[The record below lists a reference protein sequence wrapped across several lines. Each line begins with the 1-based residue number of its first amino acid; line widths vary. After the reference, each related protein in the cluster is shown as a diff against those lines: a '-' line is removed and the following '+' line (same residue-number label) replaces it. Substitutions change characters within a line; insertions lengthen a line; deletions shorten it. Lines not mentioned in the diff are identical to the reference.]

1 MQSYL
6 KTRPVFVQILLF
18 VGMAMGVFMIF
29 SLIGM
34 AILSS
39 ITGISA
45 FDVADIS
52 TWKAHPKMI
61 VFVRGMPSEDCS
73 INISLSIAEISSALE

>member
-1 MQSYL
+1 
-6 KTRPVFVQILLF
+6 
-18 VGMAMGVFMIF
+18 MGVFMIF

-34 AILSS
+34 AVLSS

-61 VFVRGMPSEDCS
+61 VFVRGMLV
-73 INISLSIAEISSALE
+73 IQFLGWR